1 MTQYK
6 EFRSFIWLI
15 VFVILYCGF
24 LFLFSQLLVAS
35 EKASSF
41 ILKPEPGQIL
51 LVGLFII
58 IYYFAFYGL
67 FSFSVIS
74 NTSRTISIVLSL
86 VICFSVLYGLYA
98 WYNALINNPFLFKNP
113 SLPWYAKE
121 QNKFFISNS
130 PLIMFVLLVSF
141 QRLSMM
147 LRKRSWTKSFTINNN
162 KRPPCHKQTFFSFS
176 FEKDHVMQL
185 LLI

>member
-1 MTQYK
+1 MIQYK
-6 EFRSFIWLI
+6 EIRSFIWLI

-35 EKASSF
+35 EKNSSF

-67 FSFSVIS
+67 YSFSVIS
-74 NTSRTISIVLSL
+74 NTSGIISTVLSL
-86 VICFSVLYGLYA
+86 LICFSVLYGLYA
-98 WYNALINNPFLFKNP
+98 WYNALINNPFLFNNS

-121 QNKFFISNS
+121 QNKFFISNT
-130 PLIMFVLLVSF
+130 PLILFILLISF
-141 QRLSMM
+141 QRFALM
-147 LRKRSWTKSFTINNN
+147 LRKRS
-162 KRPPCHKQTFFSFS
+162 
-176 FEKDHVMQL
+176 
-185 LLI
+185 